1 MHIQTLRGQGFGTKA
16 IRASYPDRNWMSL
29 IRLQTVCRQVD
40 ETGSAVMQVVV
51 D

>member
-16 IRASYPDRNWMSL
+16 IIASYRDKNWMSL
-29 IRLQTVCRQVD
+29 ITLQTVCRQVD
-40 ETGSAVMQVVV
+40 ETGSAVMQVAI